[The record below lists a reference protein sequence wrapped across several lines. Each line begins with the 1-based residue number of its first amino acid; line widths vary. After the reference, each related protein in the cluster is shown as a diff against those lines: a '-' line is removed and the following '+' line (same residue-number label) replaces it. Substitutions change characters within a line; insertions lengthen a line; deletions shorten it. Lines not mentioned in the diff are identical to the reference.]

1 MPGVAAFSHETKD
14 VIYRRANGRCDLCG
28 LPVDRHEA
36 EFHHDVPQCRGG
48 SDKPIN
54 GKCLHGER
62 SSRDCHEVA
71 DREVLDYGICMD
83 GKPIYDQP
91 ADKFK
96 SGMKKIKNRHR

>member
-1 MPGVAAFSHETKD
+1 
-14 VIYRRANGRCDLCG
+14 
-28 LPVDRHEA
+28 
-36 EFHHDVPQCRGG
+36 
-48 SDKPIN
+48 
-54 GKCLHGER
+54 
-62 SSRDCHEVA
+62 VA